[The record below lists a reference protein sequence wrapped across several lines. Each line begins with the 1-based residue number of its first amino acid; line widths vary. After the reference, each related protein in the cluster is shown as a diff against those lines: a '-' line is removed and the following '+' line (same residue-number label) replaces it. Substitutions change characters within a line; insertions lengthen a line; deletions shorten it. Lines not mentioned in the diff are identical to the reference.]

1 MPHYG
6 ICNPKTRYWVV
17 RCICRRRL
25 VVQRRW
31 KTYVVCTLG
40 CYRGSCATM
49 AKAWRSKHAQKC
61 CKRVRALS
69 RSNLKWNRIA
79 RARSGVEQWAQSQR
93 RVCSVA
99 RRGRVRGGWN
109 SNSRKSQYLPDLALF
124 QVCGGGRRAA
134 LVIEWQ
140 EVQRECSTPL
150 RSSPE

>member
-1 MPHYG
+1 MRSLWSQNFKSYNLLACISICYLITDCEHWGLHISLSPQLKFCMPRCG

-69 RSNLKWNRIA
+69 RSNLKWNRIKPQLTV
-79 RARSGVEQWAQSQR
+79 S
-93 RVCSVA
+93 
-99 RRGRVRGGWN
+99 
-109 SNSRKSQYLPDLALF
+109 YLLDDIFICFISEGLSI
-124 QVCGGGRRAA
+124 C
-134 LVIEWQ
+134 
-140 EVQRECSTPL
+140 
-150 RSSPE
+150 SPEN